1 MFHAGSGAGLVYNI
15 SDHCVVAILEL
26 LTSDCQ
32 RFSESV
38 KGVFVSLIDHLW
50 SALVKLKRDV
60 IKLCYFPFAV
70 VIILSRLFFFFMSR
84 PTVFY
89 KAKTKHS
96 FRSSC
101 FIKKSAFNVAGTL
114 VMVAKFTFQSVSNS
128 RRNLRRFSARG
139 LEESLEP
146 YSVL

>member
-26 LTSDCQ
+26 LMSDCQ

-38 KGVFVSLIDHLW
+38 KDVFVSLIDHLW

-70 VIILSRLFFFFMSR
+70 VIILSRLFFFFFMSR

-89 KAKTKHS
+89 KAKPKHS
-96 FRSSC
+96 FTGSC
-101 FIKKSAFNVAGTL
+101 FIKKSAFNVAG
-114 VMVAKFTFQSVSNS
+114 
-128 RRNLRRFSARG
+128 NLCYGGEIHVPKRI
-139 LEESLEP
+139 
-146 YSVL
+146 